1 MLINAARSTF
11 YSMGTLVSC
20 IASGE
25 GSEKAVEE
33 AEAEISKI
41 EQKLSRFRNDSEI
54 GAINKSAGS
63 SCVEV
68 SAETF
73 ALLENALELC
83 GFSMGL
89 FDITIGPLMDLWGDF
104 DKDCNEPAPG
114 EIDEALA
121 LVDYK
126 DVVLDYDRKEVYL
139 KRQGQ
144 KIDLGAIGKGYA
156 ADRAIQKMKELGI
169 TSAYVNIGGNVATL
183 GGKPDSSAWR
193 IGILHPRQLNTIIGS
208 LSVTGKSVVTSGDY
222 FRCRRN
228 KNDKALHHIL
238 DTRNGYPSRSGII
251 SATVVSDCSLT
262 ADALSTILFTAG
274 KDEAQRI
281 LSEFDGCD
289 AVLVDENLEIFMSAG
304 IAGAF
309 QAADNIKPF
318 VLN

>member
-25 GSEKAVEE
+25 GAEKAVEE
-33 AEAEISKI
+33 TEAEISKV

-54 GAINKSAGS
+54 GVINGSAGS
-63 SCVEV
+63 SCAVV
-68 SAETF
+68 SADTF
-73 ALLENALELC
+73 ALLERALKLC
-83 GFSMGL
+83 GFSQGL

-104 DKDCNEPAPG
+104 EKDRNEPAPD
-114 EIDEALA
+114 EIGKALA

-126 DVVLDYDRKEVYL
+126 DVILDPDRKEVFL

-144 KIDLGAIGKGYA
+144 KLDLGAIGKGYA
-156 ADRAIQKMKELGI
+156 ADRAILIMKGLGI

-183 GGKPDSSAWR
+183 GSKPDSSAWR
-193 IGILHPRQLNTIIGS
+193 IGILHPRQLNAIIGS

-222 FRCRRN
+222 FRCCRN